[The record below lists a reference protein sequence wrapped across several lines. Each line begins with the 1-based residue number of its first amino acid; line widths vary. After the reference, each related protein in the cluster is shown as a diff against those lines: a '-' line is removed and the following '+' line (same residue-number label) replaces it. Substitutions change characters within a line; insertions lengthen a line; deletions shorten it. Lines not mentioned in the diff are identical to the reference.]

1 MKASLRVLLVGDH
14 DSGNDQMMEILQGMN
29 AIEIVGYVSNGED
42 AINAYSALNPDVIF
56 IDVIMDGMT
65 GLEAARWIK
74 EQDNEVQ
81 IVLLSEAL
89 RKEFLYIG
97 TEMELDGYLPKGAQK
112 STLNNAIERL
122 KAGKRYFYFA
132 IRALVFCPEQ
142 QKMVSTLTCCL
153 N

>member
-1 MKASLRVLLVGDH
+1 MKPPLKILLVGDH
-14 DSGNDQMMEILQGMN
+14 LSGNDKMVEILQSMD

-42 AINAYSALNPDVIF
+42 AINAYSDLDPDVIF
-56 IDVIMDGMT
+56 IDVIMEGMT

-74 EQDNEVQ
+74 EQNNDVQ

-112 STLNNAIERL
+112 SILSNAIERL
-122 KAGKRYFYFA
+122 KAGKRYFDFA
-132 IRALVFCPEQ
+132 IKALVFCREQ
-142 QKMVSTLTCCL
+142 KEAPGRLTYCL